1 MQCAALLTQAHHMSN
16 TEDRLLRL
24 PAVMEVVNLRRSAIY
39 KMMSAG
45 KFPRSVNLTGSAVA
59 WWESEI
65 KAWMRDLPRTQRV
78 SERAHGSKDEQEKA
92 VCSMC

>member
-1 MQCAALLTQAHHMSN
+1 MQSPALLTQAHHMSN

-59 WWESEI
+59 WWGI
-65 KAWMRDLPRTQRV
+65 
-78 SERAHGSKDEQEKA
+78 
-92 VCSMC
+92 

>member
-1 MQCAALLTQAHHMSN
+1 MSN

-78 SERAHGSKDEQEKA
+78 SERARGSKGEQEKA
-92 VCSMC
+92 ACSTC